1 MAAGFYGYRSFPRY
15 LYQTTPASKLG
26 ILAHCDP
33 SHSFCCG
40 GELSVQQPPIVIR
53 YKSNEKLAE
62 IVLPRADHA
71 AMQKLLE
78 SCSVNVSNIEGGESK
93 VVQGGMCKKE
103 YYLSSD
109 ALTTSFQLCSTSILS
124 EIEALFVPDQQ
135 VKVELCNLHVCSG
148 IESCYQGSAECLG
161 DSIGTLLVCL
171 PSQFMGGNLVIR
183 HNGQKVE
190 FKWQSASLECQ
201 DEAIHWAAVFNDA
214 KYEILPVTSGFC
226 LTLTYKIY
234 ISKERLPVIP
244 PGNPF
249 YHHLQ
254 NALQAPHF
262 MCEGG
267 YLGFSCSYEYINFT
281 NMNDDNLMP
290 TLLKGTDY
298 MVCSVAKSLG
308 LNVTIRPVVEG
319 KDHWYILPKF
329 SNETFGEARKWY
341 DDEEC
346 TEDSLTQKALQSVYG
361 KERPKYKQVSDI
373 IWCNAMS
380 DWRSVFNLTTLP
392 LQAVEGTFKE
402 KVPAFSTFLFQSL
415 QDQSL
420 HLLSAGIRSSDV
432 HTILGALKRLKASS
446 NHQAIGVYTGSKMY
460 GKDLCPCYQ
469 AAVLLVEVP
478 PWGQAPRIATNQI
491 NQAKNNKSLERKD
504 ILYWKK

>member
-1 MAAGFYGYRSFPRY
+1 MAAGYRSFPRY

-62 IVLPRADHA
+62 IVLPGADHA

-78 SCSVNVSNIEGGESK
+78 SCSVNLSNIEGGESK

-135 VKVELCNLHVCSG
+135 IKVELCNLHVCSG

-171 PSQFMGGNLVIR
+171 PSQFMGGNLVVH

-201 DEAIHWAAVFNDA
+201 DQAINWAAVFNDA
-214 KYEILPVTSGFC
+214 KYEMLPVTSGFC
-226 LTLTYKIY
+226 LTLTYKVY
-234 ISKERLPVIP
+234 NGISKERPSVIP
-244 PGNPF
+244 PRNPF
-249 YHHLQ
+249 YQYLE
-254 NALQAPHF
+254 NALHTPHF
-262 MCEGG
+262 MREGG
-267 YLGFSCSYEYINFT
+267 YLGFSCDYEYINFLYL
-281 NMNDDNLMP
+281 NDDELMP

-298 MVCSVAKSLG
+298 VVYSVAKSLG

-319 KDHWYILPKF
+319 IDHWYVLPKF
-329 SNETFGEARKWY
+329 SDGFGEARKWR
-341 DDEEC
+341 EC
-346 TEDSLTQKALQSVYG
+346 TEDSLIQEALQSEYPWT
-361 KERPKYKQVSDI
+361 ESHEYKKVSDI
-373 IWCNAMS
+373 IWCKTMS
-380 DWRSVFNLTTLP
+380 DWQSVFGLTTSP
-392 LQAVEGTFKE
+392 IQVVEATLKE
-402 KVPAFSTFLFQSL
+402 KVPVFSTFLLQSP
-415 QDQSL
+415 QDQSS
-420 HLLSAGIRSSDV
+420 HLLSAGICSSDI
-432 HTILGALKRLKASS
+432 HIILGALKRLKASS
-446 NHQAIGVYTGSKMY
+446 NHIVIGVYTGSEMY
-460 GKDLCPCYQ
+460 GKDLCPCYR

-478 PWGQAPRIATNQI
+478 PWGQAPRIRTDQVKKMKI
-491 NQAKNNKSLERKD
+491 NVSLERKD